1 MEKEQKVVA
10 IIQARMGASRLP
22 GKVLLDIAG
31 KPMLAWVT
39 TRVRLAKKID
49 EIVVATTTDA
59 ADDAIVG
66 YCQSSG
72 IEVFRGSAF
81 DVLDRY
87 YQAARHFKADL
98 IVRLT
103 ADCPLL
109 DPGLIDA
116 VVAELQ
122 TKGLDFATNRL
133 PPPWKRTFPMGLDV
147 EVCRFSALERAW
159 KEASD
164 SFEREH
170 VMPYLYD
177 VEGRFKI
184 SVLHADGEYGSQR
197 WTVDTPEDLTVVRRV
212 YEHFKNKKA
221 FGWKDVLDY
230 FMQHPE
236 LAKINAGVSQKT
248 LTDLD
253 ERFKK

>member
-10 IIQARMGASRLP
+10 IIQARMGSSRLP
-22 GKVLLDIAG
+22 GKVLKDIVG
-31 KPMLAWVT
+31 KPMLAWVIE
-39 TRVRLAKKID
+39 RVKLAKEID
-49 EIVVATTTDA
+49 EIVVATTTDQT
-59 ADDAIVG
+59 DNAIVD
-66 YCQSSG
+66 YCYATG
-72 IEVFRGSAF
+72 IHFFRGDVF
-81 DVLDRY
+81 DVLDRF
-87 YQAARHFKADL
+87 YQAAQFFKADI

-122 TKGLDFATNRL
+122 TKELDFATNRL

-147 EVCRFSALERAW
+147 EVCQFSALERAW
-159 KEASD
+159 KEASN

-184 SVLHADGEYGSQR
+184 SVLHADGEYGGQR

-212 YEHFKNKKA
+212 YEYFKDKKT
-221 FGWKDVLDY
+221 FGWKDVLEY
-230 FMQHPE
+230 FLRHPE
-236 LAKINAGVSQKT
+236 LAKINGAVPQKT

-253 ERFKK
+253 EKFKK